1 MQTHINKALAN
12 SAPLNLYFLISQ
24 VNICCG
30 FSKESF
36 QEGGS
41 FKHPT
46 QMFEPIDMVVFTI
59 IR

>member
-1 MQTHINKALAN
+1 MQTHIKQVLAN

-30 FSKESF
+30 FSKEPF
-36 QEGGS
+36 QEDDY
-41 FKHPT
+41 FKHAT
-46 QMFEPIDMVVFTI
+46 QMFGPIDMEVFTI